1 MYINIKISEKAKENI
16 DNLKEDNKFSTFSEC
31 INEISRFFKTNNL
44 SPRDIIAV
52 NEKQT
57 LFENHYA
64 LLNEFKILKELFK
77 VDFIELKKF
86 IKEDSQSLRK
96 RHGALERDSFI
107 PMGRKIDS
115 IYKKLIDD
123 GIDERN
129 EKLEKKLINDDEKVI
144 DYSDA
149 LKKNNELLESRN
161 KTINEL
167 QTIVNKQ
174 DKTMNE
180 YFQTLKKL
188 NDSIKY
194 EKTLTGNKIFI
205 NLSLDEV
212 NDLFKIIP

>member
-1 MYINIKISEKAKENI
+1 
-16 DNLKEDNKFSTFSEC
+16 
-31 INEISRFFKTNNL
+31 
-44 SPRDIIAV
+44 
-52 NEKQT
+52 
-57 LFENHYA
+57 
-64 LLNEFKILKELFK
+64 
-77 VDFIELKKF
+77 
-86 IKEDSQSLRK
+86 
-96 RHGALERDSFI
+96 
-107 PMGRKIDS
+107 
-115 IYKKLIDD
+115 
-123 GIDERN
+123 
-129 EKLEKKLINDDEKVI
+129 
-144 DYSDA
+144 

>member
-1 MYINIKISEKAKENI
+1 MLE
-16 DNLKEDNKFSTFSEC
+16 NLKITTESKKGLEWLKEAYSFTTYSVAIDTVVQ
-31 INEISRFFKTNNL
+31 FFKNNNV
-44 SPRDIIAV
+44 SPRDSISNNIA
-52 NEKQT
+52 NF
-57 LFENHYA
+57 LFETKS
-64 LLNEFKILKELFK
+64 EIKTDI
-77 VDFIELKKF
+77 VDLKKF
-86 IKEDSQSLRK
+86 IKEDSQSMRK
-96 RHGALERDSFI
+96 RHGAIERDYF
-107 PMGRKIDS
+107 MAMNRKIDS

-129 EKLEKKLINDDEKVI
+129 EKLEKKLINDDDKVI

-167 QTIVNKQ
+167 QTIVDKQ
-174 DKTMNE
+174 DRTMNE

-205 NLSLDEV
+205 NLSLEEV
-212 NDLFKIIP
+212 NDLFKLIP

>member
-1 MYINIKISEKAKENI
+1 MNKSIKVDLATYEAV
-16 DNLKEDNKFSTFSEC
+16 EDVKTTFSFKSFSEC
-31 INEISRFFKTNNL
+31 IHSMSVFFKNNNV
-44 SPRDIIAV
+44 SPRDSISNNFTV
-52 NEKQT
+52 S
-57 LFENHYA
+57 LFETKS
-64 LLNEFKILKELFK
+64 EIKTDI
-77 VDFIELKKF
+77 VDLKKF
-86 IKEDSQSLRK
+86 IKEDSQSMRK
-96 RHGALERDSFI
+96 RHGAIERDYFI
-107 PMGRKIDS
+107 AMNRKIDS

-205 NLSLDEV
+205 NLSLEEV
-212 NDLFKIIP
+212 NDLFKLIP

>member
-129 EKLEKKLINDDEKVI
+129 EKLEKKLINDDDKVI

-167 QTIVNKQ
+167 QTIVDKQ
-174 DKTMNE
+174 DITMNE

-205 NLSLDEV
+205 NLSLEEV
-212 NDLFKIIP
+212 NDLFKLIP

>member
-96 RHGALERDSFI
+96 RYGALERDSFI

-167 QTIVNKQ
+167 QTIVDKQ
-174 DKTMNE
+174 DITMNE

-205 NLSLDEV
+205 NLSLEEV
-212 NDLFKIIP
+212 NDLFKLIP

>member
-1 MYINIKISEKAKENI
+1 MAINVKISETAKESL
-16 DNLKEDNKFSTFSEC
+16 DWLKSNYQFNNFSDC
-31 INEISRFFKTNNL
+31 ITTIASFFKNNNV
-44 SPRDIIAV
+44 SPRDSISNNFTV
-52 NEKQT
+52 S
-57 LFENHYA
+57 LFETKS
-64 LLNEFKILKELFK
+64 EIKTDI
-77 VDFIELKKF
+77 VDLKKF
-86 IKEDSQSLRK
+86 IKEDSQSMRK
-96 RHGALERDSFI
+96 RHGAIERDYF
-107 PMGRKIDS
+107 MAMNRKIDS

>member
-16 DNLKEDNKFSTFSEC
+16 NNLKEDNKFSTFSEC
-31 INEISRFFKTNNL
+31 INEISRFFKINNL

-77 VDFIELKKF
+77 VDFIDLKKF

-107 PMGRKIDS
+107 PMGRKIDE
-115 IYKKLIDD
+115 IYKLSIDNS
-123 GIDERN
+123 INLRN
-129 EKLEKKLINDDEKVI
+129 EKLENTLINDDEKVI

-149 LKKNNELLESRN
+149 LKKNNELLVSRN

-167 QTIVNKQ
+167 QTIVDKQ
-174 DKTMNE
+174 DITINE

-194 EKTLTGNKIFI
+194 EKSLTGNKIFI

>member
-1 MYINIKISEKAKENI
+1 MYKSMKVNSLSKDGLDWLIEQYRFTTYS
-16 DNLKEDNKFSTFSEC
+16 DC
-31 INEISRFFKTNNL
+31 ITTIVSFFKNNNV
-44 SPRDIIAV
+44 SPRDSISNNFTV
-52 NEKQT
+52 S
-57 LFENHYA
+57 LFETKS
-64 LLNEFKILKELFK
+64 EIKTDI
-77 VDFIELKKF
+77 VDLKKF
-86 IKEDSQSLRK
+86 IKEDSQSMRK
-96 RHGALERDSFI
+96 RHGAIERDYF
-107 PMGRKIDS
+107 MAMNRKIDS

-167 QTIVNKQ
+167 QTIVDKQ
-174 DKTMNE
+174 DITMNE

-205 NLSLDEV
+205 NLSLEEV
-212 NDLFKIIP
+212 NDLFKLIP

>member
-167 QTIVNKQ
+167 QTIVDKQ
-174 DKTMNE
+174 DITMNE

-205 NLSLDEV
+205 NLSLEEV
-212 NDLFKIIP
+212 NDLFKLIP

>member
-1 MYINIKISEKAKENI
+1 M
-16 DNLKEDNKFSTFSEC
+16 
-31 INEISRFFKTNNL
+31 
-44 SPRDIIAV
+44 
-52 NEKQT
+52 
-57 LFENHYA
+57 
-64 LLNEFKILKELFK
+64 
-77 VDFIELKKF
+77 
-86 IKEDSQSLRK
+86 
-96 RHGALERDSFI
+96 
-107 PMGRKIDS
+107 
-115 IYKKLIDD
+115 
-123 GIDERN
+123 
-129 EKLEKKLINDDEKVI
+129 
-144 DYSDA
+144 
-149 LKKNNELLESRN
+149 ESRN

>member
-123 GIDERN
+123 GIEERN
-129 EKLEKKLINDDEKVI
+129 EKLEKKLINDDEKGI
-144 DYSDA
+144 DYSNA

-167 QTIVNKQ
+167 QTIVDKQ
-174 DKTMNE
+174 DITMNE

-205 NLSLDEV
+205 NLSLEEV
-212 NDLFKIIP
+212 NDLFKLIP